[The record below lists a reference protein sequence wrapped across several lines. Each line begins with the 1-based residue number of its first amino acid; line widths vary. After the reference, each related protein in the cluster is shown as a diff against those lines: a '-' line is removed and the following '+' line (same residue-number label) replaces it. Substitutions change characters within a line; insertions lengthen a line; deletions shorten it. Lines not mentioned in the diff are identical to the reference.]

1 MNAMMVRRLRV
12 TMIAGAVLVSGLAP
26 VSVTARTTMPTET
39 VDSIAEESQA
49 VLLIRSSR
57 AQRNPDLTWTVQA
70 TLVSNCVPDPGI
82 RSCGVPHL
90 RLLYTFSGPGGGP
103 ETARETKQLEAPLD
117 DATFQMPS
125 TTVDYKFYAWQEVC
139 GPLGCGKAE
148 TSDPLGGGTYR
159 A

>member
-1 MNAMMVRRLRV
+1 MNVMMVRRLRV

-90 RLLYTFSGPGGGP
+90 MLLYTFRAGGGP
-103 ETARETKQLEAPLD
+103 ETGWETKELEAPLD
-117 DATFQMPS
+117 DATFQMSS
-125 TTVDYKFYAWQEVC
+125 TTISYKFYAWQEVC

-148 TSDPLGGGTYR
+148 TSDPLGGGNY
-159 A
+159 AP